1 MNQAVQKTLTFATA
15 SKHLEE
21 LRRFVGTTLDATG
34 LETRLRAHLT
44 LALDEAVSSIIDY
57 AVDAGYESEIT
68 VQIDIDEVRF
78 KATVSDSRTDFEN
91 TRIRREA
98 PRNGKLFSKERRH
111 KLRIFLLQRLMDE
124 IQYVYQRGFEN
135 KLELLKFL

>member
-1 MNQAVQKTLTFATA
+1 MTQAVQKTLTFPTN

-21 LRRFVGTTLDATG
+21 LRRFVGATLDVTNLDA
-34 LETRLRAHLT
+34 RLRPQLI
-44 LALDEAVSSIIDY
+44 LAIDEAVSSIIDY

-68 VQIDIDEVRF
+68 VSLDIDDVRV
-78 KATVSDSRTDFEN
+78 KAVVSDSRTDFDGVRN
-91 TRIRREA
+91 VKTTRGGR
-98 PRNGKLFSKERRH
+98 LFGKERRH

-124 IQYVYQRGFEN
+124 IQYLYQRGFEN